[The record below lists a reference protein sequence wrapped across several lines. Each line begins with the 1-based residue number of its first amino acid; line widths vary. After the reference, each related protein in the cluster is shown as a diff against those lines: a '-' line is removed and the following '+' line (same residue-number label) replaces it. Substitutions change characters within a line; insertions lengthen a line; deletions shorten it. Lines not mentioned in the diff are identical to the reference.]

1 MIVKARVLGGG
12 FCRGTRPAAVI
23 GLLLALVIGWAWF
36 AASRPAPLVAETAVQ
51 PQVWRTRVAGTVDVP
66 LAGYLAR
73 TIDRAAEA
81 GAAALVIELD
91 TPGGLDSAMRQI
103 IQAETEASLPVVVY
117 VSPSGARSASAGVY
131 IMMGADVSAMA
142 PQTNLGAAQPVSLT
156 GDMDEA
162 MRTKVINDAAAYM
175 RGLAEASGRNAV
187 WAERAVRESVSLTAT
202 EALEQNVIDLMAE
215 DFDDLLGQMEGFT
228 TTAKDLTLRTA
239 GARVVN
245 VEMPWWER
253 LLRVVANPEI
263 AFILLLIGVYGLVF
277 EFSAPGLGVSGVL
290 GFVCILLALYGLQ
303 LLPTNWFG
311 FALVLLAL
319 AFYVAEAFIA
329 SFGLLALAGTVCLVL
344 GGLLLFDLPQFY
356 RLSWWVLG
364 PAAAVSIGFFGFVVR
379 AALRDRRKRPV
390 GGPQDMLGATAVV
403 LTPLEPEGQV
413 RVRGQI
419 WSAFVAEPTDA
430 VPFEPGEVVEV
441 VSLKGLRLGVRRM
454 QSGSLPE
461 HGTEKA

>member
-1 MIVKARVLGGG
+1 MKAPVSDERRRDRKLPMA
-12 FCRGTRPAAVI
+12 TMA
-23 GLLLALVIGWAWF
+23 LLLALVTAWAWW
-36 AASRPAPLVAETAVQ
+36 AALSPAPAAARTGAQ
-51 PQVWRTRVAGTVDVP
+51 PQVWRTRVAGTVDAP

-73 TIDRAAEA
+73 TIDRAAMA
-81 GAAALVIELD
+81 GAAALIIELD

-103 IQAETEASLPVVVY
+103 IQAETEAPLPVVVF
-117 VSPSGARSASAGVY
+117 VSPTGARSASAGVY

-175 RGLAEASGRNAV
+175 RGLAEAGGRNAV
-187 WAERAVRESVSLTAT
+187 WAEQAVRESVSLTAT

-215 DFDDLLGQMEGFT
+215 DFDDLLVQMDGFT
-228 TTAKDLTLRTA
+228 TVAKGLVVKTAD
-239 GARVVN
+239 ARVVE

-253 LLRVVANPEI
+253 LLRVIANPEI
-263 AFILLLIGVYGLVF
+263 AFILLLVGVYGIVF

-290 GFVCILLALYGLQ
+290 GFVCILVALYGLQ
-303 LLPTNWFG
+303 LLPVNWFG

-319 AFYVAEAFIA
+319 ALYVAEVFVT
-329 SFGLLALAGTVCLVL
+329 SFGLLTLAGTVCLLL
-344 GGLLLFDLPQFY
+344 GGLLLFDLPQFF
-356 RLSWWVLG
+356 RLSWWVLA

-379 AALRDRRKRPV
+379 AALRDRRKPPV
-390 GGPQDMLGATAVV
+390 GGPQDMVGAAAVV
-403 LTPLEPEGQV
+403 LTPLQPEGQV

-419 WSAFVAEPTDA
+419 WKASVVEPTDA
-430 VPFEPGEVVEV
+430 LPVEPEEVVEV
-441 VSLKGLRLGVRRM
+441 VSLEGLRLGVRRM

-461 HGTEKA
+461 KGTEKA